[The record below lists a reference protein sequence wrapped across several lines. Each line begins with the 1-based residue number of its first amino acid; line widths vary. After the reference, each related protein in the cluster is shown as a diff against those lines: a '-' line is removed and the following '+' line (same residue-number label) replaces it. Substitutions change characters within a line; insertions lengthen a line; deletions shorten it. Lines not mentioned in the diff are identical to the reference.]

1 MARACQDRSRD
12 LVLRAVIPTDSQ
24 KAVSEYFVSKQEE
37 RQYIKK
43 YPEWDKGRI
52 CPETEVIRARQ
63 ELAQVEET
71 LKEKQAEQEI
81 KRKCMDE
88 QWEEAR
94 KQQLQLRQSFIKFNT
109 LVKENV
115 EKRERAEQKINEEH
129 KRQEKY
135 KREIEELEQK
145 LKYMKDVCEKMERY
159 VKEYKKYQNYLD
171 RVVNETNEFQSIN
184 EIFNRY
190 ETLVEARQALSDR
203 QDKNLQMLEDKG
215 AEIHRL
221 SEVETQ
227 VLMGLSNKLAQL
239 QTWYDQAKAQALKWE
254 TIVSKIKETA
264 AAKNLELT
272 QVKACCWN
280 IYQQICKRKEI
291 PVKVSSE
298 DVEQQLIQ
306 IKRTILELKRIIKTV
321 KKRMREEKGL
331 SYRE

>member
-1 MARACQDRSRD
+1 MTTAQDESRN
-12 LVLRAVIPTDSQ
+12 LVHRAVIPTDSQ
-24 KAVSEYFVSKQEE
+24 KAVSEYFISKQEE
-37 RQYIKK
+37 RQAIKK
-43 YPEWDKGRI
+43 YPEWDKARI
-52 CPETEVIRARQ
+52 CPATEVIRARRQ
-63 ELAQVEET
+63 LTEVEEI
-71 LKEKQAEQEI
+71 LREKRAEQEI

-94 KQQLQLRQSFIKFNT
+94 KQQLQLRQSFVKFNT

-115 EKRERAEQKINEEH
+115 EKRERAEQKIKEEH
-129 KRQEKY
+129 ERQEKY

-145 LKYMKDVCEKMERY
+145 LRYMRNVRDKMERY
-159 VKEYKKYQNYLD
+159 VGEYRKYQNYLD
-171 RVVNETNEFQSIN
+171 RVVNETGEFQSIN

-190 ETLVEARQALSDR
+190 ETLVEARQALSDH
-203 QDKNLQMLEDKG
+203 QDRNLQMLEDKG
-215 AEIHRL
+215 TEIHHL
-221 SEVETQ
+221 TEVKTQ
-227 VLMGLSNKLAQL
+227 VLMGLNNKLAQL
-239 QTWYDQAKAQALKWE
+239 QARYDRAKAQELKWE

-298 DVEQQLIQ
+298 DVEQQLIH

-321 KKRMREEKGL
+321 KKKVREEKGL
-331 SYRE
+331 PQ